1 MNDFISKHKL
11 KLIVAAILVLF
22 SVYIIS
28 GINEHTIIPD
38 HIHSIDDKAPEER
51 TDEDNI
57 VILRRTI
64 QNEPDNIDAMISLSD
79 LYIKTNDSKSAKKT
93 LNEVLKIDP
102 YHKGA
107 KERMSQL
114 D

>member
-1 MNDFISKHKL
+1 MKDFISKNKL
-11 KLIVAAILVLF
+11 KLIVTAVLILF
-22 SVYIIS
+22 SAYIIN
-28 GINEHTIIPD
+28 GVNEHTVIPD
-38 HIHSIDDKAPEER
+38 HIHSVDDKAPEER

-57 VILRRTI
+57 IVLRRTI
-64 QNEPDNIDAMISLSD
+64 QNEPGNIDAMISLSD
-79 LYIKTNDSKSAKKT
+79 LYIKTNDTKSAKKT

-107 KERMSQL
+107 KERIGQL